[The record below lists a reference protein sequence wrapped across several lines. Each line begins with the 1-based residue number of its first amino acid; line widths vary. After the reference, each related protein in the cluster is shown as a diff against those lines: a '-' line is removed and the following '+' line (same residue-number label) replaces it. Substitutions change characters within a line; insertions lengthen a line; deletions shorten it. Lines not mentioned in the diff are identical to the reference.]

1 MSPANIE
8 DIMSRATDGIRELLK
23 EAYEAGRAKGRD
35 DIRRNLL
42 SVLTNAE
49 QPSDIAP
56 RGGTPELDIAVQ
68 KALSRATS
76 GTVKPTI
83 KTLIENAE
91 KGILTS
97 EIIEKTGFKENSVR
111 GTLSTLKA
119 EGFAD
124 RRGDLWFRAKT
135 EPPIEEEEGF
145 ADEEDSSFFAPE
157 PS

>member
-8 DIMSRATDGIRELLK
+8 NIMSRATDGVRELLK
-23 EAYEAGRAKGRD
+23 EAYEAGRAKGRE

-56 RGGTPELDIAVQ
+56 RGGTPELDLAAQ
-68 KALSRATS
+68 KTLPRATS

-83 KTLIENAE
+83 KTLIENA
-91 KGILTS
+91 KDGILTS

-124 RRGDLWFRAKT
+124 RRGDLWFISQRKDPLA
-135 EPPIEEEEGF
+135 EANG
-145 ADEEDSSFFAPE
+145 